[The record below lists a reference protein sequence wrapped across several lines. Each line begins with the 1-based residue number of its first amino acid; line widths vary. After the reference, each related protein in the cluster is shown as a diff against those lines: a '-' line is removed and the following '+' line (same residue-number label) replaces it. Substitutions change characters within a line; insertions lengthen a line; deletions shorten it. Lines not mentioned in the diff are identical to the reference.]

1 MNAEIISETSRRTLA
16 GDITFPEVVQALSEN
31 GVEFYHVDY
40 LGLRKTFYGGNSQVA
55 VTPITYENLPPVAR
69 DFDLDGL
76 RANILDS
83 QTKNQPYR
91 SFTRRAMEAGVQGY
105 FAFLRGGRVTY
116 LGRQGDSHT
125 EWFPDSARQP

>member
-1 MNAEIISETSRRTLA
+1 MNTKIISETSRMTQA
-16 GDITFPEVVQALSEN
+16 GDITFPEVVRALSED

-40 LGLRKTFYGGNSQVA
+40 LGLRKTFYGADGQVA
-55 VTPITYENLPPVAR
+55 VAPITFEHLPPVAP
-69 DFDLDGL
+69 DFDLEGL

-105 FAFLRGGRVTY
+105 FAFLRGRRVIY

-125 EWFPDSARQP
+125 EWFPTPEV